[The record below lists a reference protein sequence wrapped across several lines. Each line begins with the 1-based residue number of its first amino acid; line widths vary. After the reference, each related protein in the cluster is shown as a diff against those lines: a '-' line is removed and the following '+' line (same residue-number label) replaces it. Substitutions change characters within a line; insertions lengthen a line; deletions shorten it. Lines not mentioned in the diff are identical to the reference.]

1 MANEKIIFDTEV
13 KVGNS
18 VGSVKSLKAELRAIT
33 NELGTLEQG
42 SEAFIKAASKAGELK
57 DKISDVKDTVAAFNP
72 EAKFQALAGVVGI
85 AANGF
90 SALQGTMALMGS
102 ESEDLNKVMAKT
114 QGAIALA
121 TGLNGLLGMGDAF
134 KLLGAQV
141 IKIIPSLNA
150 MGAAMLGAITG
161 GVAIALVLI
170 ISYWKDLK
178 FMITG
183 TIDEVK
189 LGTKEMQEAVQKGHD
204 EFKKAAD
211 ERNSTREREAK
222 LKLKG
227 KDLDLELA
235 KIEKQRKVDEA
246 VASGKL
252 AEEKLLIENEYQKSI
267 SDINKKYADEKEA
280 KRKEEKR
287 KEEDWNKQ
295 RAKDI
300 LKVEEGNLEAQKAID
315 EIVAFN
321 KEEDRK
327 KKEEDDK
334 KELDRNRALA
344 SQKIQVLQ
352 EQKAAEIQIEKEK
365 NEAKLLELDAYANI
379 LNSASG
385 LLGKTTVEGKAL
397 AIAQATISTYTAIS
411 KTLAAFAGV
420 PIPGYAIAQAI
431 ATGVAGFAAVKN
443 IIDTPI
449 PSTSGGSGGGGGA
462 GVAPSAPR
470 IPQSFSGARL
480 GGNSEVTTTNKGEV
494 QKVIVTETDITQTQ
508 NKVKGIIR
516 KATIR

>member
-13 KVGNS
+13 KVGSS

-57 DKISDVKDTVAAFNP
+57 DKIADVKDTVNAFNP

-90 SALQGTMALMGS
+90 AAMQGTMALMGA

-178 FMITG
+178 LMITG

-189 LGTKEMQEAVQKGHD
+189 LGTKEMQEAVAKGHE

-227 KDLDLELA
+227 KDLDIELA
-235 KIEKQRKVDEA
+235 KIEKQRKIDEA

-252 AEEKLLIENEYQKSI
+252 ASEKVLIQKEYLKSI
-267 SDINKKYADEKEA
+267 ADINKKYDDEEKARQQKQKELNDA
-280 KRKEEKR
+280 RIKREKEEKIR
-287 KEEDWNKQ
+287 QAESDYKFYKDLSEKQKEEKDKQ
-295 RAKDI
+295 SNDEFEAELNAIKAQGETLTSQYYKDKQSEI
-300 LKVEEGNLEAQKAID
+300 EIDKLAI
-315 EIVAFN
+315 
-321 KEEDRK
+321 
-327 KKEEDDK
+327 
-334 KELDRNRALA
+334 
-344 SQKIQVLQ
+344 
-352 EQKAAEIQIEKEK
+352 
-365 NEAKLLELDAYANI
+365 EAKKQLLQT
-379 LNSASG
+379 SASI
-385 LLGKTTVEGKAL
+385 LGSLSELAGKQTAEGKAL
-397 AIAQATISTYTAIS
+397 AIAQATINTYLGAS
-411 KTLAAFAGV
+411 EAFTGSLKIDPTGVLGSILAGV
-420 PIPGYAIAQAI
+420 AVLQGIANVNAIANVQ
-431 ATGVAGFAAVKN
+431 VPN
-443 IIDTPI
+443 
-449 PSTSGGSGGGGGA
+449 GGGGGGGGIA
-462 GVAPSAPR
+462 APPAPR
-470 IPQSFSGARL
+470 IAPSLSGAKL
-480 GGNSEVTTTNKGEV
+480 GGNSEVITNNKGGV
-494 QKVIVTETDITQTQ
+494 QKVIVTETDITNTQ
-508 NKVKGIIR
+508 NKVKNIVT

>member
-13 KVGNS
+13 KVGSS

-57 DKISDVKDTVAAFNP
+57 DKIADVKDTVNAFNP

-90 SALQGTMALMGS
+90 AAMQGTMALMGA

-178 FMITG
+178 LMITG

-189 LGTKEMQEAVQKGHD
+189 LGTKEMQEAVAKGHE

-227 KDLDLELA
+227 KDLDIELA
-235 KIEKQRKVDEA
+235 KIEKQRKIDEA

-252 AEEKLLIENEYQKSI
+252 ASEKVLIQKEYLKSI
-267 SDINKKYADEKEA
+267 ADINKKYDD
-280 KRKEEKR
+280 EEKAR
-287 KEEDWNKQ
+287 QQKQKELNDA
-295 RAKDI
+295 RI
-300 LKVEEGNLEAQKAID
+300 
-315 EIVAFN
+315 
-321 KEEDRK
+321 KEK
-327 KKEEDDK
+327 KKK
-334 KELDRNRALA
+334 K
-344 SQKIQVLQ
+344 
-352 EQKAAEIQIEKEK
+352 
-365 NEAKLLELDAYANI
+365 
-379 LNSASG
+379 
-385 LLGKTTVEGKAL
+385 
-397 AIAQATISTYTAIS
+397 
-411 KTLAAFAGV
+411 
-420 PIPGYAIAQAI
+420 
-431 ATGVAGFAAVKN
+431 
-443 IIDTPI
+443 
-449 PSTSGGSGGGGGA
+449 
-462 GVAPSAPR
+462 
-470 IPQSFSGARL
+470 
-480 GGNSEVTTTNKGEV
+480 
-494 QKVIVTETDITQTQ
+494 
-508 NKVKGIIR
+508 
-516 KATIR
+516 